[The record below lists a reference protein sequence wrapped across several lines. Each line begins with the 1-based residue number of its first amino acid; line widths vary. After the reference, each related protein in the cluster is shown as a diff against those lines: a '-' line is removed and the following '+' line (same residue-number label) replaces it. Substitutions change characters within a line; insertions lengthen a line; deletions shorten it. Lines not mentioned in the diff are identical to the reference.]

1 MKKITLLAAIITLS
15 TFAFAQTKFAGTN
28 QGTMKSLLS
37 PENTLKTNGKQ
48 VTNVPFSNAKMA
60 LGDTLFYED
69 FTNGFPSGWVFLD
82 NNGNNWNWV
91 INNATIDNWNGG
103 AGPGYT
109 STGPLLSAS
118 GGNHMLLWGDDYNG
132 GNGGVPMDS
141 YFQTDAIDLTGYPAV
156 EIEFQHKFR
165 YCCSNN
171 SQLSLFVSNDN
182 VNWTEYDA
190 RDGVLVNVGSADP
203 QTSTFDISCIAGNQ
217 STVYLRW
224 HKIGASH
231 YYWMVD
237 DIVIREA
244 AVIHDLS
251 IEFDYYLDP
260 WLAPHFS
267 MIPANHVDTSLYAAE
282 VRNNMPGIETG
293 VILNV
298 TVNDG
303 TNDVYNGSS
312 ASDTING
319 CVDSTLLA
327 CPDGWFTNNIGS
339 YTVNMDVSL
348 DSADFDLSNN
358 SVSHSF
364 DVTDTVFARDFGGTQ
379 YELTAADY
387 GTFQPYGFGNW
398 YDFVNADTIT
408 SISFQLGLST
418 EIGTV
423 VQGTVYDND
432 IATVLGTTG
441 YHTVVIGDLGNWVTL
456 SLSAPLAV
464 PAISSRVV
472 AVNEFAGTDTN
483 MTIYGTTIPQL
494 YGTSF
499 LIHSAGTTWI
509 GQTPNVR
516 ANVKS
521 SIACNLSA
529 SPPAITTIS
538 CNGGSDGAVSG
549 IVPSGGTG
557 TYTYLWSPGGA
568 TSADISG
575 LTPGIYTLTIT
586 DSVGCAYIVAADV
599 AEPDVLEVTPVVTD
613 ITCNG
618 TADGSVVG
626 AATGGDLVGAPA
638 IVHFSEDFQSVTPPA
653 LPGGFTGTTLCGT
666 DSGFYTG
673 DAIAANIAGY
683 WPVATHGIFAMTN
696 DDNHNCDKSADYLT
710 LPVIDF
716 TGLAGVAFKFSAWD
730 DGNYGQLPT
739 TVELNVNGGGWN
751 VIYTMVPAFAWQD
764 ITVALPGSTDN
775 QASVQLRFHYNDN
788 FQWATGFAVDDIIV
802 LTPAVASAYQY
813 SFDGGAYSTAN
824 SFTGLGAGTYPIKV
838 MDAKGCE
845 DSTTVTIV
853 EPAAMGTAFSSSTAN
868 CGVGGSATVTVSG
881 GTTPYTYLWDDPLA
895 QTTAT
900 ANGLVAGYYTVNVI
914 DSNGCTGMVADS
926 VAGTPPIT
934 LDIAKMDPSGCGL
947 LDGYAVVS
955 VLTGTAPYNYAWDD
969 LGSQSTDTAS
979 GLSAGIYNV
988 TVTDIKFCVGYAT
1001 VILSDSGAPIVT
1013 IIDSIQVSCMGGS
1026 DGSAT
1031 TFTFGGT
1038 GTLTYTWNTSP
1049 AQDSSSATG
1058 LSAGT
1063 YTVTVTDANNCSG
1076 FTSTTITEPST
1087 AVSIDNITSTN
1098 VSCNGGSDGTV
1109 TIITSGGMGPHAY
1122 SWSNSQTTQNISG
1135 LVAGDY
1141 TVVVT
1146 DTNGCTATA
1155 TSDTLTEPSALF
1167 TTAVGTNVTCSG
1179 EGDGTVDL
1187 TVSGGVEPYGF
1198 AWSPGGETTEDLSG
1212 QGPGAYSVVVTDAN
1226 GCTANAVKSL
1236 TEPNAIVV
1244 STSSVTDVST
1254 NGGSDGAIVIAT
1266 PTGGTGAYTY
1276 SWIGTG
1282 GFTSTD
1288 ANISGL
1294 IAGNYTIAVTDENGC
1309 GGPASSV
1316 VVTINE
1322 PPVSVSE
1329 VAENATF
1336 SIYPNPNTGK
1346 FMVEMNNLSKEDY
1359 LLEIRNIIGQLVI
1372 GETISNVSGNHFKM
1386 IDLTKKERGVYFVSI
1401 TNKNST
1407 ITKKLVVY

>member
-1 MKKITLLAAIITLS
+1 
-15 TFAFAQTKFAGTN
+15 
-28 QGTMKSLLS
+28 
-37 PENTLKTNGKQ
+37 
-48 VTNVPFSNAKMA
+48 
-60 LGDTLFYED
+60 FYED
-69 FTNGFPSGWVFLD
+69 FTGGFPSGWTFLD

-91 INNATIDNWNGG
+91 INDAAIDNYNGG
-103 AGPGYT
+103 SGPGWT
-109 STGPLLSAS
+109 STGPLLSTS

-132 GNGGVPMDS
+132 GSGGVPMDS
-141 YFQTDAIDLTGYPAV
+141 YFQTDAIDLTGFPAV
-156 EIEFQHKFR
+156 EIEFQHKLR

-190 RDGVLVNVGSADP
+190 REGIVVNTGSADP
-203 QTSTFDISCIAGNQ
+203 LTTTFDISCIAGNQ

-237 DIVIREA
+237 DILIRES

-267 MIPANHVDTSLYAAE
+267 MIPANHVDTSLYAVE
-282 VRNNMPGIETG
+282 VKNNMPGIETG

-303 TNDVYNGSS
+303 ANDVYNGSS

-327 CPDGWFTNNIGS
+327 CADGFFTTNIGS
-339 YTVNMDVSL
+339 YTVNLDVSL

-379 YELTAADY
+379 YQLTAADY
-387 GTFQPYGFGNW
+387 SSFQPYGFGNW

-408 SISFQLGLST
+408 SISFQLGTST
-418 EIGTV
+418 VIGTV

-432 IATVLGTTG
+432 VTTILGTTG
-441 YHTVVIGDLGNWVTL
+441 YHTVASGDLGNWVTL
-456 SLSAPLAV
+456 SLATPLAV
-464 PAISSRVV
+464 PAISARVV
-472 AVNEFAGTDTN
+472 AVNEFGGTDTN
-483 MTIYGTTIPQL
+483 MTIYGSSIPQL

-499 LIHSAGTTWI
+499 LIHSSGNTWI

-529 SPPAITTIS
+529 SSPAITTIS

-549 IVPSGGTG
+549 VVPSGGTG
-557 TYTYLWSPGGA
+557 SYTYLWSPGGA

-586 DSVGCAYIVAADV
+586 DSVGCVYIVAADV
-599 AEPDVLEVTPVVTD
+599 AEPDVLTVVPVVTD

-618 TADGSVVG
+618 TADGSVAG
-626 AATGGDLVGAPA
+626 GATGGDLVGSSA
-638 IVHFSEDFQSVTPPA
+638 ITYFSENFSS
-653 LPGGFTGTTLCGT
+653 PGMPSGFTLFDVDGNTPNPAVTALGFDGT
-666 DSGFYTG
+666 DATAWVIGDDGSGSNNVAISNSWYATAG
-673 DAIAANIAGY
+673 TSDDWMITDAISI
-683 WPVATHGIFAMTN
+683 
-696 DDNHNCDKSADYLT
+696 
-710 LPVIDF
+710 
-716 TGLAGVAFKFSAWD
+716 
-730 DGNYGQLPT
+730 
-739 TVELNVNGGGWN
+739 GGSN
-751 VIYTMVPAFAWQD
+751 VILSWDAQAVDPSYPDGYEVRISTTTP
-764 ITVALPGSTDN
+764 TVAACLANSALFTIGSENATLTSRSVDLTAVGYANQTVYIAFRNNSTDKF
-775 QASVQLRFHYNDN
+775 LLHIDN
-788 FQWATGFAVDDIIV
+788 ILVE
-802 LTPAVASAYQY
+802 TPAVASAYQY
-813 SFDGGAYSTAN
+813 SFDGGAYSTAS

-853 EPAAMGTAFSSSTAN
+853 EPAAMGTAFSSTTAN

-881 GTTPYTYLWDDPLA
+881 GSTPYTYLWDDLSA

-900 ANGLVAGYYTVNVI
+900 ANGLVAGYYTVNVT
-914 DSNGCTGMVADS
+914 DSNGCIGMVADS
-926 VAGTPPIT
+926 VLGTPPIT
-934 LDIAKMDPSGCGL
+934 LDTAIMDPSGCGL

-969 LGSQSTDTAS
+969 PGTQSTDTAS

-1001 VILSDSGAPIVT
+1001 VVLSDAGAPTV
-1013 IIDSIQVSCMGGS
+1013 IINDSNQVSCMGGS

-1031 TFTFGGT
+1031 TLTFGGT
-1038 GTLTYTWNTSP
+1038 GALTYSWSTTP
-1049 AQDSSSATG
+1049 AQDSSAATG

-1087 AVSIDNITSTN
+1087 AVSIDNITVTN

-1109 TIITSGGMGPHAY
+1109 TIITSGGMGAHAY

-1135 LVAGDY
+1135 LTIGAY

-1146 DTNGCTATA
+1146 DTNGCTANA

-1167 TTAVGTNVTCSG
+1167 TSAVGTNVTCSG
-1179 EGDGTVDL
+1179 ENDGAVDL
-1187 TVSGGVEPYGF
+1187 TVSGGVAPYGYS
-1198 AWSPGGETTEDLSG
+1198 WSPGGETSEDLSG
-1212 QGPGAYSVVVTDAN
+1212 QGPGPYSVVVTDAN
-1226 GCTANAVKSL
+1226 GCTANAVKTL

-1244 STSSVTDVST
+1244 STSLVTDVST

-1276 SWIGTG
+1276 SWIGPS
-1282 GFTSTD
+1282 FTSTS
-1288 ANISGL
+1288 ANISNLEASNYSL
-1294 IAGNYTIAVTDENGC
+1294 IVTDENGC
-1309 GGPASSV
+1309 TGNLGPI
-1316 VVTINE
+1316 TINE

-1329 VAENATF
+1329 VVANATF